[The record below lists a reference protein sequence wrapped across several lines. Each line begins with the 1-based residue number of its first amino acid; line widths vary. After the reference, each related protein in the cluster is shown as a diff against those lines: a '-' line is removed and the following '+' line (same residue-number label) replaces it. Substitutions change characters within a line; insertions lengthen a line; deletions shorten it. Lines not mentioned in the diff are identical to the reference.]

1 LAETKN
7 FSDGYEAIFGKKG
20 ASPEKKP
27 KAKPTTRKKASK
39 SKKKAG
45 S

>member
-7 FSDGYEAIFGKKG
+7 FSDGYEAIFGKK
-20 ASPEKKP
+20 AADTEKKP
-27 KAKPTTRKKASK
+27 KAKTKKKASK
-39 SKKKAG
+39 SKKKAA